1 MKLTYRG
8 IAYTLRSATVNLH
21 SAQASAQASA
31 QTLVGKYRGIPCSI
45 QRPTLATPS
54 HTLNL
59 KYRGAYYHPD
69 SVYPNQ
75 SGLAAI

>member
-21 SAQASAQASA
+21 SAQTSA